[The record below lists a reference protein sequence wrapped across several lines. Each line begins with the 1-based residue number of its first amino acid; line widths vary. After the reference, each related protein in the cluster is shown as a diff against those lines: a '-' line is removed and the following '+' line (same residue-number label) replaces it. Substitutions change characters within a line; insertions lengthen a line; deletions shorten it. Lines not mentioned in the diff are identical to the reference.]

1 MCYNRFS
8 FLFYYKVDAM
18 NISLVGRHIE
28 LSDAIKDHLMHSIDT
43 LSKYHLDLISVNAV
57 ASSNERKKGVTIEFT
72 INVAGKNTVVI
83 TQRDDDL
90 YAAIDIA
97 IDRAQKALRRLH
109 DRISDH
115 KNEGLNEAKLAAA
128 TTVNLHEAEEAM
140 EDEIVPTEPVLF
152 KPQEV
157 AEVLERLKES
167 SKIFDVFYDNDGK
180 MRVLYKR
187 SDGRFGLY

>member
-1 MCYNRFS
+1 
-8 FLFYYKVDAM
+8 M

-43 LSKYHLDLISVNAV
+43 LSKFHLDIISVNAV
-57 ASSNERKKGVTIEFT
+57 ASMNERKKGVMIEFT
-72 INVAGKNTVVI
+72 INVAGKNTIVI

-109 DRISDH
+109 DRLSDH
-115 KNEGLNEAKLAAA
+115 KNEGMNEAKSAAA
-128 TTVNLHEAEEAM
+128 SNVDLHEASEAL
-140 EDEIVPTEPVLF
+140 EDEIVPMELELY

-157 AEVLERLKES
+157 AEVLEKLKES
-167 SKIFDVFYDNDGK
+167 TKQFEVFYDNEGK
-180 MRVLYKR
+180 LRVLFKR
-187 SDGRFGLY
+187 NDGRYGLY

>member
-1 MCYNRFS
+1 
-8 FLFYYKVDAM
+8 M

-28 LSDAIKDHLMHSIDT
+28 LSDAIKEHLMHSIDT
-43 LSKYHLDLISVNAV
+43 LSKFHLDIISVSAI
-57 ASSNERKKGVTIEFT
+57 ASMNERKRGVTIEFT
-72 INVAGKNTVVI
+72 INIAGKNTVVI

-109 DRISDH
+109 ERLSDH

-128 TTVNLHEAEEAM
+128 TNVNLHELDEAM
-140 EDEIVPTEPVLF
+140 EDEIVPAEPILF
-152 KPQEV
+152 KPQEIG
-157 AEVLERLKES
+157 EVLERLKES
-167 SKIFDVFYDNDGK
+167 HQVFEVFYDNEGK

-187 SDGRFGLY
+187 SDGRFGMY

>member
-1 MCYNRFS
+1 
-8 FLFYYKVDAM
+8 M

-57 ASSNERKKGVTIEFT
+57 ASMNERNKGVTIEFT
-72 INVAGKNTVVI
+72 INIAGKNTVVI
-83 TQRDDDL
+83 TQRDNDL

-115 KNEGLNEAKLAAA
+115 KNEGLNEAKNAASQ
-128 TTVNLHEAEEAM
+128 TVDLHAAGEIM
-140 EDEIVPTEPVLF
+140 EDEIVPAEPVLF

-157 AEVLERLKES
+157 GEVLEKLKES
-167 SKIFDVFYDNDGK
+167 SKIFEVFYDNDGK

-187 SDGRFGLY
+187 TDGRFGLY